1 VTEKVENSGMLDLLL
16 ISLFLI

>member
-1 VTEKVENSGMLDLLL
+1 MTEKVKNSGMLDLLL